1 MKKRVLLVFTIL
13 LLFSLQ
19 MNMSYTYSFQNQE
32 EKNLVINAYD
42 YSNWFWTDIEVL
54 TGGDDDSFN
63 IKMVVD
69 EMNNIHFIWQDDTDD
84 LAGSGNDRDLFYMN
98 WNFATDTWSSIEVV
112 STEGSST
119 SEGGKLAIDTVGNI
133 HVVWVDYADLLGA
146 GGTDVDVFYRMRSV
160 SGVWSSYELLSDVSD
175 SNAQELTIIADSFD
189 NIYVAWSDPTDVG
202 DLGGTDRDIFYNVY
216 DEGTDTWKG
225 MTLVSE
231 DSSSVSVEPCLAV
244 DSKNYVHLVWTDS
257 TDILGAGSDYD
268 IFYKKLLSSFSI
280 WSSTQVV
287 SEEST
292 DNSRDGSMCIDS
304 EDSIHVVWYDETDYL
319 SSGTDLDIFY
329 KYYDSLKSSWTPTEV
344 LSVYADAPSA
354 LPIITV
360 DDSDTLHLVWEDQTD
375 YGGIG
380 SDWDIVYQYKD
391 KNSNLWS
398 QLALV
403 SLDPDS
409 ESYVPTILVDKFNH
423 IHIAWYDNTDYLGSD
438 ADYDIFYR
446 KFVGPP
452 EVTIL
457 TPFDSGI
464 IEIGNLTLTWQEV
477 NSAESY
483 QVFRD
488 RAYIYST
495 SSLSPIATVSELRFT
510 DTLDLSGDYYYTVI
524 ATNRFGESDSSNIES
539 VTVLEKSGL
548 FQSFNLGEIF
558 ILAGILGGVQLI
570 LTTIVIV
577 LVKAGPKVK
586 NTPKTGKK

>member
-1 MKKRVLLVFTIL
+1 M
-13 LLFSLQ
+13 
-19 MNMSYTYSFQNQE
+19 
-32 EKNLVINAYD
+32 
-42 YSNWFWTDIEVL
+42 
-54 TGGDDDSFN
+54 
-63 IKMVVD
+63 
-69 EMNNIHFIWQDDTDD
+69 
-84 LAGSGNDRDLFYMN
+84 
-98 WNFATDTWSSIEVV
+98 
-112 STEGSST
+112 
-119 SEGGKLAIDTVGNI
+119 
-133 HVVWVDYADLLGA
+133 
-146 GGTDVDVFYRMRSV
+146 
-160 SGVWSSYELLSDVSD
+160 
-175 SNAQELTIIADSFD
+175 
-189 NIYVAWSDPTDVG
+189 
-202 DLGGTDRDIFYNVY
+202 GGTDRDIFYNVY

-319 SSGTDLDIFY
+319 SSGFDLDIFY
-329 KYYDSLKSSWTPTEV
+329 KDYDSSKSSWTPTEV

>member
-319 SSGTDLDIFY
+319 SSGFDLDIFY
-329 KYYDSLKSSWTPTEV
+329 KDYDSSKSSWTPTEV

>member
-32 EKNLVINAYD
+32 EKNLVINSDD
-42 YSNWFWTDIEVL
+42 YSNWFWTNIEVL
-54 TGGDDDSFN
+54 TGGDDDSYN
-63 IKMVVD
+63 IEMVVD

-84 LAGSGNDRDLFYMN
+84 LAGSGNDRDIFYMN
-98 WNFATDTWSSIEVV
+98 WDFATDTLSSIEVV

-119 SEGGKLAIDTVGNI
+119 SEGGKLAIDTNGNI
-133 HVVWVDYADLLGA
+133 HVVWVDSADLLGA
-146 GGTDVDVFYRMRSV
+146 GGTDMDVFYRMRLA

-175 SNAQELTIIADSFD
+175 SNAQELTIIGDSYD

-202 DLGGTDRDIFYNVY
+202 DLGGTDRDIFYNIY
-216 DEGTDTWKG
+216 DDSTDTWKG
-225 MTLVSE
+225 MTLVSD

-244 DSKNYVHLVWTDS
+244 DSKDYIHLVWTDS
-257 TDILGAGSDYD
+257 TDILGAGTDYD

-292 DNSRDGSMCIDS
+292 DNSRDGSMCVDS
-304 EDSIHVVWYDETDYL
+304 EDSIHVVWYDETNYL
-319 SSGTDLDIFY
+319 SSGFDLDIFY
-329 KYYDSLKSSWTPTEV
+329 KAYDSSKTSWTPTEV

-391 KNSNLWS
+391 RNSNLWS
-398 QLALV
+398 QLAIV

-464 IEIGNLTLTWQEV
+464 IEIGDLTLTWQEV

-488 RAYIYST
+488 GAYIYST

-524 ATNRFGESDSSNIES
+524 AINRFGESDSSNIES
-539 VTVLEKSGL
+539 VTVLETSGL
-548 FQSFNLGEIF
+548 FQSIKLGEIF
-558 ILAGILGGVQLI
+558 ILAGILGGFQLI
-570 LTTIVIV
+570 LITIVIV
-577 LVKAGPKVK
+577 IFR
-586 NTPKTGKK
+586 KKPSKE

>member
-32 EKNLVINAYD
+32 EKNLVINEYD

-63 IKMVVD
+63 IEMVVD

-84 LAGSGNDRDLFYMN
+84 LAGSGSDLDLFYMN
-98 WNFATDTWSSIEVV
+98 WNFATETLSSIELV
-112 STEGSST
+112 STEGSSI
-119 SEGGKLAIDTVGNI
+119 SEGGKLAIDTDGNI
-133 HVVWVDYADLLGA
+133 HVVWLDSADLLGA
-146 GGTDVDVFYRMRSV
+146 GGTDMDVFYRMRSV

-175 SNAQELTIIADSFD
+175 SNAQELTITGDSFD

-216 DEGTDTWKG
+216 DDGTDTWKG
-225 MTLVSE
+225 MTLVAD

-244 DSKNYVHLVWTDS
+244 DSKDYIHLVWTDS

-268 IFYKKLLSSFSI
+268 IFYMKLLSSFSI

-287 SEEST
+287 SKEST
-292 DNSRDGSMCIDS
+292 DDSRDGIMCIDS

-354 LPIITV
+354 LPIIAV

-391 KNSNLWS
+391 KNSNQWS

-457 TPFDSGI
+457 TPFASDI
-464 IEIGNLTLTWQEV
+464 IEVGNLTLTWQEV
-477 NSAESY
+477 NSAENY

-495 SSLSPIATVSELRFT
+495 SALSPIATVSELRFT

-539 VTVLEKSGL
+539 VTVLEPSGL
-548 FQSFNLGEIF
+548 FQSIKLGEIF
-558 ILAGILGGVQLI
+558 MLAGILGGFQLI
-570 LTTIVIV
+570 LFTIVIV
-577 LVKAGPKVK
+577 IFR
-586 NTPKTGKK
+586 KKPEKE